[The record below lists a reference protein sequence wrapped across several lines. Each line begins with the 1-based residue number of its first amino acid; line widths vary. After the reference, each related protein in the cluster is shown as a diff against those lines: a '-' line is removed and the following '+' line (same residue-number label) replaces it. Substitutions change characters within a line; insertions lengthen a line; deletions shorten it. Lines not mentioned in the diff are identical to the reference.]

1 MKNLYSKNPKKYKL
15 TTLCKTL
22 NVSRNAFNNYTKKP
36 LIDVNTKSIL
46 DNIKNIIANT
56 RKYGYRRVSKQLK
69 NNNIIVNH
77 KKVLKLMRN
86 NNLLC
91 KSKKSFKVTTNS
103 NHNLP
108 KYKNLIKYL
117 TPSYINQ
124 IWASDITYV
133 RLNNS
138 FIYLAVVLDLFSR
151 KVIGWSIS
159 KYIDENLTIS
169 ALNMALSS
177 RNFSNG
183 LIHHS
188 DRGVQY
194 ASINY
199 TNLLKLNGIEISMS
213 RPANPYDNAFLESF
227 MKTIKQEEIYMN
239 EYDDLNDAIFNISNF
254 IEEVYNKKRIH
265 SSIGHLSPTD
275 YEFAFNSV
283 SKVTSFSVPR

>member
-22 NVSRNAFNNYTKKP
+22 NVSRNAFNNYAKKP
-36 LIDVNTKSIL
+36 VIDVNTKSIL

-77 KKVLKLMRN
+77 KKVLKLMHD

-103 NHNLP
+103 NHPFP
-108 KYKNLIKYL
+108 KYKNLIKNL
-117 TPSYINQ
+117 VPISINQ

-177 RNFSNG
+177 RDFSNG

-199 TNLLKLNGIEISMS
+199 TNLLKLNNIEISMS

-239 EYDDLNDAIFNISNF
+239 EYDDLNDAISNISNF

-265 SSIGHLSPTD
+265 SSIGYVSPTD
-275 YEFAFNSV
+275 YEFAFSSV